1 MIIDGWHVYSRSSRQ
16 ARVDQNSGE
25 TLHTREAYIDDSCR
39 YTSMVSMMH
48 QPQVT
53 FGGYERRIAGLSQF
67 EAIHIEANLLL
78 GKYYVVTASGH
89 QMFSE

>member
-25 TLHTREAYIDDSCR
+25 TLHTRETYREDSCR

-53 FGGYERRIAGLSQF
+53 FGGHERRIAGLSQF
-67 EAIHIEANLLL
+67 EAIHIG
-78 GKYYVVTASGH
+78 GKSLVR
-89 QMFSE
+89 